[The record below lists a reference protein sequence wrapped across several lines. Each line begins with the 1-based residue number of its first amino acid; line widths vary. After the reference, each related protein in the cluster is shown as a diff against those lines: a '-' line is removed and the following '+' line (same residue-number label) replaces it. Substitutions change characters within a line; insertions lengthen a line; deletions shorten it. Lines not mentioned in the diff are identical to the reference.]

1 MFDINTRNVEKGKN
15 IYIMSLVIV
24 IILLIVIS
32 TIFAFN
38 LTKSN
43 NLDSTTTS
51 TKVVVK
57 THVKDGNTM
66 YSPTYYYM
74 VDNKE
79 YVCDSDSSSSIDPGT
94 ENKTVY
100 YDSENPFICMTEY
113 SKKSN
118 NFFIIFIIALV
129 IAIGFMIYEI
139 RKINKRLKM
148 INELNQKGKLVK
160 KLPYSLENTRA
171 EVNGVPV
178 KRVVVNYTLPTGVV
192 VTLYGDPRYD
202 NKLSDSD
209 DMVDLLIDENNPDNY
224 YIDFEINRLSGNLPE
239 DYSNPSDFNQDIRM

>member
-1 MFDINTRNVEKGKN
+1 
-15 IYIMSLVIV
+15 
-24 IILLIVIS
+24 
-32 TIFAFN
+32 
-38 LTKSN
+38 
-43 NLDSTTTS
+43 
-51 TKVVVK
+51 
-57 THVKDGNTM
+57 
-66 YSPTYYYM
+66 
-74 VDNKE
+74 
-79 YVCDSDSSSSIDPGT
+79 
-94 ENKTVY
+94 
-100 YDSENPFICMTEY
+100 
-113 SKKSN
+113 
-118 NFFIIFIIALV
+118 
-129 IAIGFMIYEI
+129 MIYEI

-171 EVNGVPV
+171 EINGVPV

-239 DYSNPSDFNQDIRM
+239 DYSNLSDFNKDIRM